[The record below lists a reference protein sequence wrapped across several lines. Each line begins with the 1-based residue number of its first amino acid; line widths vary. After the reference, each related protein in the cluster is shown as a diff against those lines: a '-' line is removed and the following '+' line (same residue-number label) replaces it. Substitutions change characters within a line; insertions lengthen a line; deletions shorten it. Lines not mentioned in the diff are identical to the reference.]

1 MRFGKLASAVLV
13 PALLFGA
20 DAIQVPVWGPD
31 GLDPESITAAIGGEP
46 TEVLGVQLPSDDLM
60 LLVVLDLTGDL
71 ASVEQARQA
80 LLSRLDILPVN
91 HFVGVMTAQNGLR
104 VLAEPTNDHERVA
117 AAIRSQQVGGV
128 PGLLDT
134 VEQAAR
140 LGSAII
146 EKSGVR
152 VAVLY
157 VTDSNISEYRESFN
171 NPTVNRS
178 DNGDVSRRMDSLVRE
193 RMSRMEASLAR
204 TQAPVFVTHLTFR
217 NDQLNVAYQTGL
229 ISVASA
235 TGGSAL
241 VARSIAEVP
250 SAVSSTLDQILNHYS
265 VRVAV
270 HNQKLK
276 KADVSLASRAG
287 ALDYRSSYMLEK

>member
-1 MRFGKLASAVLV
+1 MRFGKLAWALLA

-31 GLDPESITAAIGGEP
+31 GLDADSITASIGGEP
-46 TEVLGVQLPSDDLM
+46 TEVLGVRLPSDDLM

-71 ASVEQARQA
+71 ANVEQARQA
-80 LLSRLDILPVN
+80 LLERLDSLPVN
-91 HFVGVMTAQNGLR
+91 HFVGVMSAQNGLR
-104 VLAEPTNDHERVA
+104 VLAEPTNDRSAIA
-117 AAIRSQQVGGV
+117 AAIRSQKVGGV

-134 VEQAAR
+134 VEQVAR
-140 LGSAII
+140 MASAII

-157 VTDSNISEYRESFN
+157 VTDSNVSEYRESFN

-193 RMSRMEASLAR
+193 RMSRMAGALAR

-217 NDQLNVAYQTGL
+217 NDQLNMAYQTGL
-229 ISVASA
+229 ISVAAA
-235 TGGSAL
+235 TGGTAL
-241 VARSIAEVP
+241 VARSIAEIP
-250 SAVSSTLDQILNHYS
+250 SAVNTTLDQILNHYS
-265 VRVAV
+265 VRLAV

-276 KADVSLASRAG
+276 KADVSLVSRAG
-287 ALDYRSSYMLEK
+287 SLDYRTSYLLDK